1 MIHRELCPNNGGVR
15 KEIEKFISNNNIKTN
30 VYRIQANDS
39 TMCRYLCIRFIN
51 YILKGRV

>member
-1 MIHRELCPNNGGVR
+1 MIHTELCPNNGGVR